1 MLMGSTH
8 WMSCLMDIVLENAC
22 LGQEVN
28 IRAIRYNFLWGGLL
42 LLNGLDEIDEQMGM
56 KIITFEFP
64 HLDHTCGTCTW
75 SLVGKPSILNHD
87 HYLHTRVTER
97 PYILK
102 VRVLRV
108 RTPPILCDFLP
119 NFRLRTRKFAL
130 SLKRQH
136 CLFLP
141 ILFNN
146 CLNLR

>member
-1 MLMGSTH
+1 MPDGYCIRKRMLR
-8 WMSCLMDIVLENAC
+8 
-22 LGQEVN
+22 QEVN

-56 KIITFEFP
+56 KIITSEFP

-108 RTPPILCDFLP
+108 RTPPILLDFPP
-119 NFRLRTRKFAL
+119 NFRLRTRNLL
-130 SLKRQH
+130 SLH
-136 CLFLP
+136 CVYRHHYQFSLDHLQS
-141 ILFNN
+141 L
-146 CLNLR
+146 L